1 MAKSQKKTRRA
12 RRGPGLHKRPDR
24 VESEQKLI
32 EAGIEVFSQ
41 YGYDG
46 ASVQK
51 IAERSGVNVSLINRY
66 FGNKE
71 GLLNAI
77 AKLYADGIQTRRFD
91 YPPKDTIF
99 EELFEYAKADLEDS
113 LKHKD
118 MLRVLIGRCAV
129 DETFRRET
137 LKNIPLDQIDP
148 FLDERLHRL
157 KKMGKI
163 DPKVDLNEVQH
174 VLGFQFFSTIF
185 LSNMILAFD
194 EKRTLELLTH
204 FVETYSRGLE
214 YNP

>member
-1 MAKSQKKTRRA
+1 MAKSQKKTRRVG
-12 RRGPGLHKRPDR
+12 RGPGLHKRPDR

-32 EAGIEVFSQ
+32 EAGIDVFSE

-51 IAERSGVNVSLINRY
+51 VAERSGVNVSLISRY

-71 GLLNAI
+71 GLLYAI
-77 AKLYADGIQTRRFD
+77 AKLYAEDIQTRRFE
-91 YPPKDTIF
+91 YPPQDTVV
-99 EELFEYAKADLEDS
+99 EELLAYAKADLEDN

-129 DETFRRET
+129 DEKFRIET

-163 DPKVDLNEVQH
+163 DPNVDLNEVQH
-174 VLGFQFFSTIF
+174 VLGFQFFATIF

-204 FVETYSRGLE
+204 FVEIYSRGLK
-214 YNP
+214 YDP